1 VATNYLKL
9 DFMPNFHSTY
19 FSKYV
24 LRLIYASVI
33 CLPFL
38 LSSCENCTFISNNV
52 QFAAISFY
60 ADADSKAAID
70 TAFNKIVGVFTR
82 TNEVMPTVL
91 YDSTDEKR
99 KIFELP
105 IFTRVDTTMF
115 VFYKYRTINS
125 VRDTV
130 QDTLIMKYKVNVE
143 VLPPDCGYDEAINNL
158 EILYSTFTD
167 VEVVQTELKELQ
179 DNTPHIRII
188 R

>member
-1 VATNYLKL
+1 
-9 DFMPNFHSTY
+9 
-19 FSKYV
+19 
-24 LRLIYASVI
+24 
-33 CLPFL
+33 
-38 LSSCENCTFISNNV
+38 
-52 QFAAISFY
+52 
-60 ADADSKAAID
+60 
-70 TAFNKIVGVFTR
+70 
-82 TNEVMPTVL
+82 MPTVL

>member
-1 VATNYLKL
+1 
-9 DFMPNFHSTY
+9 MPNFHSTY

-24 LRLIYASVI
+24 LRLVYASVI

-38 LSSCENCTFISNNV
+38 LSSCENCTFISDNV

-60 ADADSKAAID
+60 ADGESQAAID
-70 TAFNKIVGVFTR
+70 TTFSEIVGVFTR
-82 TNEVMPTVL
+82 TNEVMPTAL
-91 YDSTDEKR
+91 DYDPTVKNR
-99 KIFELP
+99 IFELP

-158 EILYSTFTD
+158 EILYHTFTD
-167 VEVVQTELKELQ
+167 AEVIQMELKELQ
-179 DNTPHIRII
+179 DSKPHIRII

>member
-1 VATNYLKL
+1 
-9 DFMPNFHSTY
+9 MPNYSPSY
-19 FSKYV
+19 FPKHA
-24 LRLIYASVI
+24 LRFLYASVI

-38 LSSCENCTFISNNV
+38 LSSCENCTFISDNV
-52 QFAAISFY
+52 QFAAVSFY
-60 ADADSKAAID
+60 ATDGSQEAID

-82 TNEVMPTVL
+82 TNELMPDSL
-91 YDSTDEKR
+91 ELDSTEKR
-99 KIFELP
+99 KVFELP

-115 VFYKYRTINS
+115 VFYKYRTLLNAP
-125 VRDTV
+125 RDTV

-167 VEVVQTELKELQ
+167 AEVIREELKEINA
-179 DNTPHIRII
+179 DNPLPHIRII

>member
-1 VATNYLKL
+1 
-9 DFMPNFHSTY
+9 MPNY
-19 FSKYV
+19 FSSYSSHYF
-24 LRLIYASVI
+24 LRFLYISVI

-38 LSSCENCTFISNNV
+38 LSSCENCTFISDNV
-52 QFAAISFY
+52 QFAAVSFY
-60 ADADSKAAID
+60 ANAESQAAID
-70 TAFNKIVGVFTR
+70 TSFSKIVGVFTR
-82 TNEVMPTVL
+82 TNDVMPDSL
-91 YDSTDEKR
+91 DYDPTEKR
-99 KIFELP
+99 KVFELP

-158 EILYSTFTD
+158 EILYHTFTD
-167 VEVVQTELKELQ
+167 AKVIREELKELNE
-179 DNTPHIRII
+179 DNPSPHIRII

>member
-1 VATNYLKL
+1 
-9 DFMPNFHSTY
+9 MPNY
-19 FSKYV
+19 FSRYSSHYF
-24 LRLIYASVI
+24 LRFLYISVV

-38 LSSCENCTFISNNV
+38 LSSCENCTFISDNV

-60 ADADSKAAID
+60 KDTTSEVAID

-82 TNEVMPTVL
+82 TNEVMPTSL
-91 YDSTDEKR
+91 YDSTNTL

-125 VRDTV
+125 VRDTL

-158 EILYSTFTD
+158 EILYSTFTNAK
-167 VEVVQTELKELQ
+167 VIQTELKELQ
-179 DNTPHIRII
+179 DSKPHIRIV